1 LLLAD
6 GSSLQWSG
14 IYGLCPEG
22 SKSPRE
28 GAADLSCA
36 DDADFFYF
44 NRRRTAKGQKC
55 LTKSV
60 SQGSDK
66 RHVTIS
72 CTEHDDHGD
81 HYCAPLGAGIDER
94 RYILHLS
101 IPKP

>member
-1 LLLAD
+1 MLLHRSRGDHQAFGETVD
-6 GSSLQWSG
+6 QQARGCS
-14 IYGLCPEG
+14 
-22 SKSPRE
+22 RDR
-28 GAADLSCA
+28 AAPVGFLLKNA
-36 DDADFFYF
+36 PV
-44 NRRRTAKGQKC
+44 AKGQKC

-81 HYCAPLGAGIDER
+81 HYRAPLGAGIDER